1 MAANGIELMSTKLI
15 TPAVVTCGNG
25 NAGIRFPST
34 KTKREIWRQAVQ
46 ANGGR
51 CGRGTDTG
59 GGGRRKIALGH
70 KQALQHVG
78 NGLVALFGDKI
89 LIQGCDRLGAFADT
103 RDDVTSNSDLR
114 QFPALLVYAG
124 GIRVRSGR
132 RRLSIGAY
140 PQRHADHEFDRN
152 GPSKQLASTH
162 SSSILYTESSRLRSS
177 GE

>member
-59 GGGRRKIALGH
+59 GGGRPQIALGRR
-70 KQALQHVG
+70 QALQHVG

-89 LIQGCDRLGAFADT
+89 LIHGCDRLVAFAET
-103 RDDVTSNSDLR
+103 RNAVTSN
-114 QFPALLVYAG
+114 
-124 GIRVRSGR
+124 IH
-132 RRLSIGAY
+132 LSPVTAV
-140 PQRHADHEFDRN
+140 
-152 GPSKQLASTH
+152 L
-162 SSSILYTESSRLRSS
+162 LYTCATAV
-177 GE
+177 